1 MTEKKQPETK
11 IQTRKDEHLRICL
24 EEDVRSETTTGFE
37 RYRLIPAAA
46 READYLTFSLRTGF
60 LGKAIAAP
68 LLISSMTGGTERG
81 AEINRNLCLAAE
93 WMRIPLALGSLRV
106 YTETNDWRG
115 LADIRLS
122 APTAPVLA
130 NFGAVQLNY
139 GMTVGAIREVVELI
153 RADGLILHFNPL
165 QELIQLGGDTNFSG
179 LMAKIAELR
188 KEIAIPLIAKEVG
201 FGFDVRT
208 AGRLIDAGF
217 DWIDVAGAGGTSWAK
232 VEIAARGERLD
243 DSVYAPFRDFGLPT
257 AEAVRRIHAAFPN
270 MPLIASGGIRTGVDM
285 RKAELLGA
293 RMFGVAMPFL
303 RPALEGPEAVCR
315 LVERLVTQYKTARFV
330 SSGIEPAGD
339 SNEGRADHERGV
351 YFED

>member
-1 MTEKKQPETK
+1 M
-11 IQTRKDEHLRICL
+11 LF
-24 EEDVRSETTTGFE
+24 RS
-37 RYRLIPAAA
+37 
-46 READYLTFSLRTGF
+46 
-60 LGKAIAAP
+60 
-68 LLISSMTGGTERG
+68 
-81 AEINRNLCLAAE
+81 
-93 WMRIPLALGSLRV
+93 
-106 YTETNDWRG
+106 
-115 LADIRLS
+115 
-122 APTAPVLA
+122 
-130 NFGAVQLNY
+130 NY
-139 GMTVGAIREVVELI
+139 GMTVGAIREAVELI

-201 FGFDVRT
+201 FDFDVRT
-208 AGRLIDAGF
+208 TGRLIDAGF

-315 LVERLVTQYKTARFV
+315 LVERLVTQYKK
-330 SSGIEPAGD
+330 I
-339 SNEGRADHERGV
+339 GRAHV
-351 YFED
+351 